1 MVVEKTDENLCQDS
15 MELMLGILHG
25 CCVVGMDWVTAS
37 LERNQ
42 LLPTDDFEPHGTI
55 DYPNTNVFQRARLN
69 KEQLV
74 SDFAVIETLR
84 KRLNG
89 HCHDLKTSNQRIR

>member
-1 MVVEKTDENLCQDS
+1 MILYFDTLPVNVHRENISHMVVEKTDENLCHGS

-74 SDFAVIETLR
+74 SEFAVI
-84 KRLNG
+84 
-89 HCHDLKTSNQRIR
+89 